1 MKNMKLYA
9 KPFMWFSALLVTAL
23 LTACGGGDQGRDP
36 ILGVPS
42 APLTTITVTPLNAA
56 APIGGKQQFIAT
68 ATYADGATLDVTTS
82 SVWSSSAVPIATIGS
97 ATGIATGVTSGTSII
112 NATYGGK
119 SGSVVFTVTA
129 PVLVSIA
136 VTPINAAAPIGG
148 TQQFI
153 ATATYADGAS
163 RDVTT
168 SSVWSSSAVTIAT
181 IGSATG
187 IATGVTSG
195 TSTINANY
203 GGKAN
208 SVVFTV
214 SPPVLM
220 SISVLPN
227 NPSIAIGNKQQFTAM
242 GTFSNGSSSDISAIS
257 TFTSASTSVAT
268 ILTSGLASG
277 VSVGTSVITASSG
290 TKTGTTTLTVTPA
303 TLLSIALTPANPIL
317 QIAATRDLVVTATFS
332 DATTTIVTSNSTYV
346 SATPTA
352 VSVSNAGV
360 LTGVAAGSSL
370 ITAAYNGK
378 SASTTATVNAVTLS
392 SIAIAPLNTSINV
405 GSTQQY
411 SATATYS
418 DTTTGDVTNT
428 VNWTSGSTN
437 IATIVQSGKA
447 SGLAAGVTI
456 ITATQGTKSASTNLT
471 VTAPV
476 ITGINLGAA
485 ASFGVL
491 AGTSITNNSGGLTM
505 VTGDVGSPS
514 QTVDPVQTAGYN
526 NYKSGAILANA
537 LADLQ
542 VAIDD
547 ANSRTCDV
555 SLASGIDLGGLTF
568 GPGVY
573 CYAGAI
579 SITGTFTMNG
589 PGVYIFRTS
598 STIDTT
604 ANSIVALNGGATAGN
619 TFWVPVAATT
629 LGANSVFKGT
639 IMASSGAITMGDTAT
654 LQNGR
659 VLTRTAATLKNNVIS
674 K

>member
-9 KPFMWFSALLVTAL
+9 KPFMWFSALLVTTL

-36 ILGVPS
+36 ILGIPS
-42 APLTTITVTPLNAA
+42 SPLVSLAVTPL
-56 APIGGKQQFIAT
+56 IAT
-68 ATYADGATLDVTTS
+68 T
-82 SVWSSSAVPIATIGS
+82 
-97 ATGIATGVTSGTSII
+97 
-112 NATYGGK
+112 
-119 SGSVVFTVTA
+119 
-129 PVLVSIA
+129 
-136 VTPINAAAPIGG
+136 PIGG

-181 IGSATG
+181 IGSTTG

-195 TSTINANY
+195 TSTISASY
-203 GGKAN
+203 GSKSG

-214 SPPVLM
+214 TTPILM

-227 NPSIAIGNKQQFTAM
+227 NPSIAIGNKQQFIAM
-242 GTFSNGSSSDISAIS
+242 GTFSNGTSSDITAIS
-257 TFTSASTSVAT
+257 TFTSASLPVAT

-277 VSVGTSVITASSG
+277 VSVGTSLITASSG
-290 TKTGTTTLTVTPA
+290 TKTGSTTLTVTPA
-303 TLLSIALTPANPIL
+303 TLLSISLTPANPVL
-317 QIAATRDLVVTATFS
+317 QIDATRAMTVTATFS
-332 DATTTIVTSNSTYV
+332 DATTTIVTSNSSYV

-352 VSVSNAGV
+352 ITVSNAGV
-360 LTGVAAGSSL
+360 LTGVAVGSSL
-370 ITAAYNGK
+370 ITATYNGK
-378 SASTTATVNAVTLS
+378 SASTTATVNAVTLL

-428 VNWTSGSTN
+428 VNWTSGFTGV
-437 IATIVQSGKA
+437 ATIVQSGKA

-471 VTAPV
+471 VTAPAV
-476 ITGINLGAA
+476 VGINLGAA

-526 NYKSGAILANA
+526 NYKSGAILSNA
-537 LADLQ
+537 IADLQ
-542 VAIDD
+542 VAIND

-598 STIDTT
+598 STLDTT
-604 ANSIVALNGGATAGN
+604 ANSIVALNGGATSGN
-619 TFWVPVAATT
+619 TYWVPVAATT

-659 VLTRTAATLKNNVIS
+659 VLTRTAATLKNNVINAN
-674 K
+674 